1 MRAASPPFARLN
13 WGCTVGII
21 ESLALALGAS
31 FLSGFNLY
39 GVAFVLGALQISGL
53 TELPA
58 GLQILS
64 SPYVL
69 TAAGALYIVEF
80 FADKIP
86 GFDSLWDVLHTFIRI
101 PGGSLLAVAA
111 LEGVPSGMPPDVH
124 FAVSLAGGGLLA
136 ALSHATKSG
145 SRMILNTSPEPI
157 TNLLASVAE
166 DVLVAFILVF
176 MLFKPVAFFFLFAGL
191 LVLTIWLMT
200 KIVRGLKLFLARFVP
215 SKSEAKENPS
225 ANDWA
230 LDRHGR

>member
-1 MRAASPPFARLN
+1 VRAASPPFARLN

-111 LEGVPSGMPPDVH
+111 LEGVT
-124 FAVSLAGGGLLA
+124 LADGLV
-136 ALSHATKSG
+136 
-145 SRMILNTSPEPI
+145 RY
-157 TNLLASVAE
+157 LASVPDTPPIEDIRGWEPRYVRASNAE
-166 DVLVAFILVF
+166 RLW
-176 MLFKPVAFFFLFAGL
+176 
-191 LVLTIWLMT
+191 T
-200 KIVRGLKLFLARFVP
+200 R
-215 SKSEAKENPS
+215 
-225 ANDWA
+225 
-230 LDRHGR
+230 

>member
-1 MRAASPPFARLN
+1 MKTFRWPN
-13 WGCTVGII
+13 WGGILGII
-21 ESLALALGAS
+21 ETLALALGAS
-31 FLSGFNLY
+31 FMSGFNFY
-39 GVAFVLGALQISGL
+39 GVAFVLGALQFFGL

-80 FADKIP
+80 VTDKIP
-86 GFDSLWDVLHTFIRI
+86 GFDSLWDILHTFIRI

-111 LEGVPSGMPPDVH
+111 LEGVQSGLAPDVQ
-124 FAVSLAGGGLLA
+124 FALSLAGGGLLA

-200 KIVRGLKLFLARFVP
+200 KIVGGLKLFALRFVP
-215 SKSEAKENPS
+215 SKPEAKVSPNS
-225 ANDWA
+225 SDWA

>member
-1 MRAASPPFARLN
+1 M
-13 WGCTVGII
+13 
-21 ESLALALGAS
+21 
-31 FLSGFNLY
+31 SGFNLY
-39 GVAFVLGALQISGL
+39 GVAFVLGALQFFGL
-53 TELPA
+53 IELPA
-58 GLQILS
+58 GLQLLS
-64 SPYVL
+64 NPYVL

-86 GFDSLWDVLHTFIRI
+86 GFDSRWDLLHTFIRI

-111 LEGVPSGMPPDVH
+111 LEGVQSGLPSDVH
-124 FAVSLAGGGLLA
+124 FALSLAGGGLLA

-166 DVLVAFILVF
+166 DVLVAFILAF

-200 KIVRGLKLFLARFVP
+200 KIVRGLKLSALRFVL

-225 ANDWA
+225 TSDWA

>member
-1 MRAASPPFARLN
+1 
-13 WGCTVGII
+13 VGII

-31 FLSGFNLY
+31 LMSGFNLY
-39 GVAFVLGALQISGL
+39 GVAFVLGALQFFGL

-58 GLQILS
+58 SLQILS

-86 GFDSLWDVLHTFIRI
+86 GFDSLWDILHTFIRI
-101 PGGSLLAVAA
+101 PGGALLAVAA
-111 LEGVPSGMPPDVH
+111 LEGVPSGLPPDAH
-124 FAVSLAGGGLLA
+124 FALSLAGGGLLA
-136 ALSHATKSG
+136 TLSHAAKSG

-176 MLFKPVAFFFLFAGL
+176 MLFKPLAFFFLFAGL
-191 LVLTIWLMT
+191 LVLIIWLMT
-200 KIVRGLKLFLARFVP
+200 KIVRGLKLFARRFVP
-215 SKSEAKENPS
+215 TGSARKEPS
-225 ANDWA
+225 SDSNWA

>member
-1 MRAASPPFARLN
+1 MASPPFARLN
-13 WGCTVGII
+13 RGFTVGII

-31 FLSGFNLY
+31 FMSGFNLY
-39 GVAFVLGALQISGL
+39 GVAFMLGALQFFGL
-53 TELPA
+53 TELPP

-69 TAAGALYIVEF
+69 TVAGALYIVEF
-80 FADKIP
+80 IADKIP
-86 GFDSLWDVLHTFIRI
+86 GFDSLWDILHTFIRI

-111 LEGVPSGMPPDVH
+111 LEGVPSGFPPDVH

-191 LVLTIWLMT
+191 VVLTIWLMT
-200 KIVRGLKLFLARFVP
+200 KIVRGLKLFVARFVP
-215 SKSEAKENPS
+215 GKSEAKETPS
-225 ANDWA
+225 ASDWA

>member
-1 MRAASPPFARLN
+1 MKTFRRPK
-13 WGCTVGII
+13 WGGTVGII
-21 ESLALALGAS
+21 ETLALALGAS
-31 FLSGFNLY
+31 FMSGFNLY
-39 GVAFVLGALQISGL
+39 GVAFVLGALQFFGL

-86 GFDSLWDVLHTFIRI
+86 GFDSLWDILHTFIRI

-111 LEGVPSGMPPDVH
+111 LEGVQSGLAPDVH
-124 FAVSLAGGGLLA
+124 FAASLAGGGLLA
-136 ALSHATKSG
+136 ALSHAAKSG

-191 LVLTIWLMT
+191 LVLTMWLMT
-200 KIVRGLKLFLARFVP
+200 KIARRLKLFLARFVP
-215 SKSEAKENPS
+215 NKSEPKENPGAS
-225 ANDWA
+225 DWA

>member
-1 MRAASPPFARLN
+1 M
-13 WGCTVGII
+13 
-21 ESLALALGAS
+21 
-31 FLSGFNLY
+31 SGFNLY
-39 GVAFVLGALQISGL
+39 GVAFVLGALQFFGL

-58 GLQILS
+58 GLQVLS

-86 GFDSLWDVLHTFIRI
+86 GFDTLWDILHTFIRI
-101 PGGSLLAVAA
+101 PGGSFLAVAA
-111 LEGVPSGMPPDVH
+111 LEGIQSGLAPDVH
-124 FAVSLAGGGLLA
+124 FAVSLAGGGVLA

-200 KIVRGLKLFLARFVP
+200 RLVRGLKLFALRFVP
-215 SKSEAKENPS
+215 SKSDAKVSPNTS
-225 ANDWA
+225 DWA

>member
-1 MRAASPPFARLN
+1 M
-13 WGCTVGII
+13 
-21 ESLALALGAS
+21 
-31 FLSGFNLY
+31 SGFNLY
-39 GVAFVLGALQISGL
+39 GVAFVLGALQFFGL

-58 GLQILS
+58 GLQVLS

-86 GFDSLWDVLHTFIRI
+86 GFDTLWDILHTFIRI
-101 PGGSLLAVAA
+101 PGGSFLAVAA
-111 LEGVPSGMPPDVH
+111 LEGIQSGLAPDVH
-124 FAVSLAGGGLLA
+124 FAVSLAGGGVLA

-145 SRMILNTSPEPI
+145 SRMILNPSPEPI

-200 KIVRGLKLFLARFVP
+200 RIVRGLKLFALRFVP
-215 SKSEAKENPS
+215 SKSDAKVSPNTS
-225 ANDWA
+225 DWA